1 MTTAPIAISIESEG
15 SVWGLGLQ
23 PAGCDVCARGFL
35 VPAERVGQRCPA
47 CGRGTL
53 GPQPAL
59 MRPEPPELVVAFR
72 KRPEDLPDLL
82 RPFVNAVWLRP
93 DDLAVEKL
101 AQRAVPVLWPMWL
114 VDGKV
119 VGAWEAELG
128 FDYQVESARESLA
141 GGQWRS
147 EKMLETRI
155 RWEPRAGQLA
165 RAYDNVATP
174 ALSDHERWLR
184 LGGSYPDTEAQAA
197 SAESLHGALLVIP
210 EVLPEAAWSLAK
222 AQLDERAASDCQAA
236 AGAQHVRRIGL
247 RADYRDTRWTQLL
260 LPAYLTTY
268 TDDEGRV
275 HPVLVNGATGR
286 IGGRRF
292 ASQSKGL
299 RLAGLVGLGAVLA
312 LMVGLVLLAIGAL
325 LPPVALLGG
334 LILVAALGLG
344 LAALWPALWPWQWN
358 RGQPRSE

>member
-1 MTTAPIAISIESEG
+1 
-15 SVWGLGLQ
+15 
-23 PAGCDVCARGFL
+23 
-35 VPAERVGQRCPA
+35 
-47 CGRGTL
+47 
-53 GPQPAL
+53 
-59 MRPEPPELVVAFR
+59 
-72 KRPEDLPDLL
+72 
-82 RPFVNAVWLRP
+82 
-93 DDLAVEKL
+93 
-101 AQRAVPVLWPMWL
+101 
-114 VDGKV
+114 
-119 VGAWEAELG
+119 
-128 FDYQVESARESLA
+128 
-141 GGQWRS
+141 
-147 EKMLETRI
+147 
-155 RWEPRAGQLA
+155 
-165 RAYDNVATP
+165 
-174 ALSDHERWLR
+174 
-184 LGGSYPDTEAQAA
+184 
-197 SAESLHGALLVIP
+197 
-210 EVLPEAAWSLAK
+210 LAK

-247 RADYRDTRWTQLL
+247 RVDYRDIRWTQLL